1 MYDIIYIERNK
12 QKNFTSTNCNFT
24 SIFLVTLL
32 SFNLYANVFIYDADP
47 LAGSSQFILILSGAF
62 AAMIGNLYNVSYKD
76 VVNSISNSIKS
87 VTPALII
94 LLWVGALAGTWMIS
108 GIIPSMVYYGLKILD
123 PNIFLPACIIICSII
138 SVATGSSWTT
148 SATVGIALVGIGKA
162 LEIPAGMVGG
172 AVIAG
177 AYFGDKLSPL
187 SDTTNLAAAVSKV
200 DLFKH
205 IKYLTYTTIPSISI
219 TLIVFIILGINQ
231 SSSGVTDNSYLINTI
246 ENTFN
251 ISLVLFI
258 VPIIVLIMIVKKTP
272 PIKALTIGTLLG
284 ALFAILFQ
292 PQIINELS
300 DSSNSSIIASYKVLI
315 DTITSDVSITTE
327 SEILNEL
334 FSTGGMIGMLNT
346 IFLVMATMIFGGSMD
361 AIGAIKSISKALLN
375 LADNIFKLFAST
387 VASCLALNLTASDQY
402 LSIVVSGKMFEKAFE
417 DKGLAPENLSRTL
430 EDSATVTSALIP
442 WNSCGAYHSSVLGVS
457 VGEYFIYAI
466 FNWISPFMTLI
477 YAALKIKIRTLGIK
491 NQ

>member
-1 MYDIIYIERNK
+1 
-12 QKNFTSTNCNFT
+12 
-24 SIFLVTLL
+24 LVTLL

-231 SSSGVTDNSYLINTI
+231 SSSGVTDNSFLINTI

-251 ISLVLFI
+251 ISLILFI
-258 VPIIVLIMIVKKTP
+258 APIIVLIMIVKKTP
-272 PIKALTIGTLLG
+272 PIKALTLGTLLG
-284 ALFAILFQ
+284 ALFAVLFQ

-315 DTITSDVSITTE
+315 ETITSDVSITTE

-477 YAALKIKIRTLGIK
+477 YAALRIKIRTLGIK

>member
-1 MYDIIYIERNK
+1 MEDTSKKIIPLQIAILPL
-12 QKNFTSTNCNFT
+12 
-24 SIFLVTLL
+24 IFLVTLL

-76 VVNSISNSIKS
+76 AVNSISNSIKS

-231 SSSGVTDNSYLINTI
+231 SSSGITDNSFLINTI

-251 ISLVLFI
+251 ISLILFI

-272 PIKALTIGTLLG
+272 PIKALTVGTLLG

-315 DTITSDVSITTE
+315 ETITSDVSITTE

-477 YAALKIKIRTLGIK
+477 YAALRIKIRTLGIK

>member
-1 MYDIIYIERNK
+1 MEDRNK
-12 QKNFTSTNCNFT
+12 KIIPLQIAILPL
-24 SIFLVTLL
+24 IFLVTLL

-62 AAMIGNLYNVSYKD
+62 AAMIGHRYNVSYKD
-76 VVNSISNSIKS
+76 VINSISNSIKS

-108 GIIPSMVYYGLKILD
+108 GIIPSMVYFGLKILD
-123 PNIFLPACIIICSII
+123 PNIFLPACIVICSII
-138 SVATGSSWTT
+138 SIATGSSWTT

-162 LEIPAGMVGG
+162 LGIPPGMVGG

-200 DLFKH
+200 DLFNH
-205 IKYLTYTTIPSISI
+205 IKYLTHTTIPSISI
-219 TLIVFIILGINQ
+219 TLIVFIILGIYQTSN
-231 SSSGVTDNSYLINTI
+231 GVTDNLFLIETI

-251 ISLVLFI
+251 ISLILFI
-258 VPIIVLIMIVKKTP
+258 VPVIVLIMIVKKTP

-300 DSSNSSIIASYKVLI
+300 DSSNTTIIASYKVVI
-315 DTITSDVSITTE
+315 DTITSNVSITTE

-361 AIGAIKSISKALLN
+361 AIGAIKSISKAFLN
-375 LADNIFKLFAST
+375 WADNIFKLFAST

-402 LSIVVSGKMFEKAFE
+402 LSIVVSGKMFEKAFQ
-417 DKGLAPENLSRTL
+417 DKKLAPENLSRTL

-466 FNWISPFMTLI
+466 FNWISPFMTLLF
-477 YAALKIKIRTLGIK
+477 AAFKIKIRTLANK
-491 NQ
+491 N

>member
-1 MYDIIYIERNK
+1 LEDTSKKIIPLQIAILPL
-12 QKNFTSTNCNFT
+12 
-24 SIFLVTLL
+24 IFLVTLL

-231 SSSGVTDNSYLINTI
+231 SSSGVTDNSFLINTI

-251 ISLVLFI
+251 ISPVLFI

-477 YAALKIKIRTLGIK
+477 YAALRIKIRTLGIK

>member
-1 MYDIIYIERNK
+1 MEDTSKKIIPLQIAILPL
-12 QKNFTSTNCNFT
+12 
-24 SIFLVTLL
+24 IFLVTLL
-32 SFNLYANVFIYDADP
+32 SFNLYANVFIYDEDP

-62 AAMIGNLYNVSYKD
+62 AAMIGNIYNVSYKD

-162 LEIPAGMVGG
+162 LEIPVGMVGG

-231 SSSGVTDNSYLINTI
+231 SSNGVTDNSLLINTI

-284 ALFAILFQ
+284 AVIAILFQ

-361 AIGAIKSISKALLN
+361 AIGAIKVISKALLN

-457 VGEYFIYAI
+457 VGDYFIYAI

-477 YAALKIKIRTLGIK
+477 YAALRIKIRTLGIK

>member
-1 MYDIIYIERNK
+1 MEDTSKKIIPLQIAILPL
-12 QKNFTSTNCNFT
+12 
-24 SIFLVTLL
+24 IFLVVLL

-162 LEIPAGMVGG
+162 LGIPAGMVGG

-231 SSSGVTDNSYLINTI
+231 SSSGVTDNSFLINTI

-272 PIKALTIGTLLG
+272 PIKALTLGTLLG
-284 ALFAILFQ
+284 ALFAVLFQ

-477 YAALKIKIRTLGIK
+477 YAALRIKIRTLGIK

>member
-1 MYDIIYIERNK
+1 M
-12 QKNFTSTNCNFT
+12 KNSN
-24 SIFLVTLL
+24 SAGLSIGVALLPIIFLVLLL
-32 SFNLYANVFIYDADP
+32 SINVFIYGDDS
-47 LAGSSQFILILSGAF
+47 LNGTNQFILILSGLFGAS
-62 AAMIGNLYNVSYKD
+62 IGFIYKVSYKKILT
-76 VVNSISNSIKS
+76 SISNSVKS
-87 VTPALII
+87 VTGALLI
-94 LLWVGALAGTWMIS
+94 LLFVGALAGTWMIS
-108 GIIPSMVYYGLKILD
+108 GIIPAMVYYGLKILD

-162 LEIPAGMVGG
+162 LGIPAGMVGG

-187 SDTTNLAAAVSKV
+187 SDTTNLAAAVTKV

-219 TLIVFIILGINQ
+219 TLIVFIILGFLQ
-231 SSSGVTDNSYLINTI
+231 VSDGTTDNTYLLNAIS
-246 ENTFN
+246 EKFN
-251 ISLVLFI
+251 ISLALFL
-258 VPIIVLIMIVKKTP
+258 VPIVVLIMIVKKTP
-272 PIKALTIGTLLG
+272 PLIALVIGTLVG
-284 ALFAILFQ
+284 ALFSLIFQ
-292 PQIINELS
+292 PQIISELS
-300 DSSNSSIIASYKVLI
+300 GVTNSSLI
-315 DTITSDVSITTE
+315 DSYIVIMNTITGEINIETNN
-327 SEILNEL
+327 EILNDL
-334 FSTGGMIGMLNT
+334 FSTGGMLGMMNT
-346 IFLVMATMIFGGSMD
+346 IFLVIGTMVFGGVMD
-361 AIGAIKSISKALLN
+361 AIGALKTISKALLKW
-375 LADNIFKLFAST
+375 ADNTFKLFAST
-387 VASCLALNLTASDQY
+387 VASCLALNVSASDQY

-466 FNWISPFMTLI
+466 FNWISPFMTLL
-477 YAALKIKIRTLGIK
+477 YAALRIKIRTLGIK

>member
-1 MYDIIYIERNK
+1 
-12 QKNFTSTNCNFT
+12 
-24 SIFLVTLL
+24 
-32 SFNLYANVFIYDADP
+32 
-47 LAGSSQFILILSGAF
+47 
-62 AAMIGNLYNVSYKD
+62 
-76 VVNSISNSIKS
+76 
-87 VTPALII
+87 
-94 LLWVGALAGTWMIS
+94 
-108 GIIPSMVYYGLKILD
+108 
-123 PNIFLPACIIICSII
+123 
-138 SVATGSSWTT
+138 
-148 SATVGIALVGIGKA
+148 
-162 LEIPAGMVGG
+162 
-172 AVIAG
+172 
-177 AYFGDKLSPL
+177 
-187 SDTTNLAAAVSKV
+187 
-200 DLFKH
+200 
-205 IKYLTYTTIPSISI
+205 LTYTTIPSISI
-219 TLIVFIILGINQ
+219 TLIVFIILGIYQTSN
-231 SSSGVTDNSYLINTI
+231 GVTDNSFLIETI

-251 ISLVLFI
+251 ISLILFI

-300 DSSNSSIIASYKVLI
+300 DSSNTTIISSYKVVI
-315 DTITSDVSITTE
+315 DTITSNVSITTE

-375 LADNIFKLFAST
+375 WADNIFKLFAST

-402 LSIVVSGKMFEKAFE
+402 LSIVVSGKMFEKAYK
-417 DKGLAPENLSRTL
+417 DKKLAPENLSRTL

-466 FNWISPFMTLI
+466 FNWISPFMTLLF
-477 YAALKIKIRTLGIK
+477 AAFRIKIRTLANK
-491 NQ
+491 N

>member
-1 MYDIIYIERNK
+1 MEDTSKKIIPLQIAILPL
-12 QKNFTSTNCNFT
+12 
-24 SIFLVTLL
+24 IFLVTLL

-231 SSSGVTDNSYLINTI
+231 SSSGVTDNSFLINTI

-272 PIKALTIGTLLG
+272 PIKALTLGTLLG
-284 ALFAILFQ
+284 ALFAVLFQ

-315 DTITSDVSITTE
+315 DTITNDVSITTE

-477 YAALKIKIRTLGIK
+477 YAALRIKIRTLGIK

>member
-1 MYDIIYIERNK
+1 M
-12 QKNFTSTNCNFT
+12 KNSN
-24 SIFLVTLL
+24 SAVLSIGVALLPIIFLVLLL
-32 SFNLYANVFIYDADP
+32 SINVFIYGDDS
-47 LAGSSQFILILSGAF
+47 LNGTNQFILILSGLFGAS
-62 AAMIGNLYNVSYKD
+62 IGFIYKVSYKKILI
-76 VVNSISNSIKS
+76 SISNSVKS
-87 VTPALII
+87 VTGALLI
-94 LLWVGALAGTWMIS
+94 LLFVGALAGTWMIS
-108 GIIPSMVYYGLKILD
+108 GIIPAMVYYGLKILD

-162 LEIPAGMVGG
+162 LGIPAGMVGG

-187 SDTTNLAAAVSKV
+187 SDTTNLAAAVTKV

-219 TLIVFIILGINQ
+219 TLIVFIILGFLQ
-231 SSSGVTDNSYLINTI
+231 VSDGTTDNTYLLNAIS
-246 ENTFN
+246 EKFN

-258 VPIIVLIMIVKKTP
+258 VPLLVLIMIVKKTP
-272 PIKALTIGTLLG
+272 PLIALVIGTLAG
-284 ALFAILFQ
+284 ALFSLIFQ

-300 DSSNSSIIASYKVLI
+300 GGTNFSIVDSYIVIM
-315 DTITSDVSITTE
+315 DTITGEINIETNNM
-327 SEILNEL
+327 ILNDL
-334 FSTGGMIGMLNT
+334 FSTGGMLGMMNT
-346 IFLVMATMIFGGSMD
+346 IFLVIGTMVFGGVMD
-361 AIGAIKSISKALLN
+361 AIGALKSISKALLKW
-375 LADNIFKLFAST
+375 ADTTFKLFAST
-387 VASCLALNLTASDQY
+387 VTSCLALNVSASDQY
-402 LSIVVSGKMFEKAFE
+402 LSIVVSGKMFEEAFK
-417 DKGLAPENLSRTL
+417 DRDLAPENLSRTL

-466 FNWISPFMTLI
+466 FNWISPFMTLL
-477 YAALKIKIRTLGIK
+477 YAALRIKIRTLGIK

>member
-1 MYDIIYIERNK
+1 
-12 QKNFTSTNCNFT
+12 
-24 SIFLVTLL
+24 
-32 SFNLYANVFIYDADP
+32 
-47 LAGSSQFILILSGAF
+47 
-62 AAMIGNLYNVSYKD
+62 
-76 VVNSISNSIKS
+76 
-87 VTPALII
+87 
-94 LLWVGALAGTWMIS
+94 
-108 GIIPSMVYYGLKILD
+108 MVYYGLKILD

-231 SSSGVTDNSYLINTI
+231 SSIGVTDNSFLINTI

-272 PIKALTIGTLLG
+272 PIKALTLGTLLG
-284 ALFAILFQ
+284 ALFAVLFQ

-477 YAALKIKIRTLGIK
+477 YAALRIKIRTLGIK

>member
-1 MYDIIYIERNK
+1 MEDTSKKIIPLQIAILPL
-12 QKNFTSTNCNFT
+12 
-24 SIFLVTLL
+24 IFLVTLL

-162 LEIPAGMVGG
+162 LEIPVGMVGG

-231 SSSGVTDNSYLINTI
+231 SSNGVTDNSLLINTI

-284 ALFAILFQ
+284 AVIAILFQ

-477 YAALKIKIRTLGIK
+477 YAALRIKIRTLGIK

>member
-1 MYDIIYIERNK
+1 MKDKDKKILPLQIAILPL
-12 QKNFTSTNCNFT
+12 
-24 SIFLVTLL
+24 IFLVTLL

-62 AAMIGNLYNVSYKD
+62 AAMIGHRHNVSYKD
-76 VVNSISNSIKS
+76 VINSISNSIKS

-123 PNIFLPACIIICSII
+123 PNIFLPACIVICSII

-205 IKYLTYTTIPSISI
+205 IKYLTLTTIPSISI

-231 SSSGVTDNSYLINTI
+231 TSNGLTDNSFLIETI

-272 PIKALTIGTLLG
+272 PIRALTIGTLLG

-292 PQIINELS
+292 PQIINDLS
-300 DSSNSSIIASYKVLI
+300 DSSNSSIIASYKVVI
-315 DTITSDVSITTE
+315 DTITSNVSITTE

-361 AIGAIKSISKALLN
+361 AIGAIKSISKALLDW
-375 LADNIFKLFAST
+375 ADNIFKLFAST

-402 LSIVVSGKMFEKAFE
+402 LSIVVSGKMFEKAYK
-417 DKGLAPENLSRTL
+417 DKQLAPENLSRTL

-457 VGEYFIYAI
+457 VSEYFLYAI
-466 FNWISPFMTLI
+466 FNWISPFMTLL
-477 YAALKIKIRTLGIK
+477 YAAFRIKIRTLVNK
-491 NQ
+491 N

>member
-1 MYDIIYIERNK
+1 MEDTNK
-12 QKNFTSTNCNFT
+12 KVLPLQIAILPL
-24 SIFLVTLL
+24 IFLVTLL

-62 AAMIGNLYNVSYKD
+62 AAMIGHRYNVSYKD
-76 VVNSISNSIKS
+76 VISSISNSIKS

-123 PNIFLPACIIICSII
+123 PNIFLPACIVICSII

-162 LEIPAGMVGG
+162 LGIPAGMVGG

-219 TLIVFIILGINQ
+219 TLIVFIILGIYQTSN
-231 SSSGVTDNSYLINTI
+231 GVTDNSFLIETI

-251 ISLVLFI
+251 ISLILFI

-300 DSSNSSIIASYKVLI
+300 DSSNTTIIASYKVVI
-315 DTITSDVSITTE
+315 DTITSNVSITTD

-375 LADNIFKLFAST
+375 WADNIFKLFAST

-402 LSIVVSGKMFEKAFE
+402 LSIVVSGKMFEKAYK
-417 DKGLAPENLSRTL
+417 DKKLAPENLSRTL

-466 FNWISPFMTLI
+466 FNWISPFMTLLF
-477 YAALKIKIRTLGIK
+477 AAFRIKIRTLANK
-491 NQ
+491 N

>member
-1 MYDIIYIERNK
+1 MENTNK
-12 QKNFTSTNCNFT
+12 KILPLQVAILPL
-24 SIFLVTLL
+24 IFLVTLL

-62 AAMIGNLYNVSYKD
+62 AAMIGLRYNTSYKE
-76 VVNSISNSIKS
+76 VIESISNSIKS

-123 PNIFLPACIIICSII
+123 PNIFLPACIVICSII

-162 LEIPAGMVGG
+162 LGIPVGMVGG

-219 TLIVFIILGINQ
+219 TLIVFIILGIYQTSN
-231 SSSGVTDNSYLINTI
+231 GITDNSILIETI

-258 VPIIVLIMIVKKTP
+258 VPIIVLIMIVKKIP
-272 PIKALTIGTLLG
+272 PINALTIGTLLG
-284 ALFAILFQ
+284 ALFAVLFQ
-292 PQIINELS
+292 PQIINQLS
-300 DSSNSSIIASYKVLI
+300 DSSNSSIIDSYKVLI

-375 LADNIFKLFAST
+375 WADNIFKLFAST

-402 LSIVVSGKMFEKAFE
+402 LSIVVSGKMFEKAFR

-442 WNSCGAYHSSVLGVS
+442 WNSCGAYHSSVLGVG

-466 FNWISPFMTLI
+466 FNWISPFMTLL
-477 YAALKIKIRTLGIK
+477 YAALRIKIRTLGIK

>member
-1 MYDIIYIERNK
+1 M
-12 QKNFTSTNCNFT
+12 KNSN
-24 SIFLVTLL
+24 SAGLSIGVALLPIIFLVLLL
-32 SFNLYANVFIYDADP
+32 SINVFIYGDDS
-47 LAGSSQFILILSGAF
+47 LNGTNQFILILSGLFGAS
-62 AAMIGNLYNVSYKD
+62 IGFIYKVSYKKILT
-76 VVNSISNSIKS
+76 SISNSVKS
-87 VTPALII
+87 VTGALLI
-94 LLWVGALAGTWMIS
+94 LLFVGALAGTWMIS
-108 GIIPSMVYYGLKILD
+108 GIIPAMVYYGLKILD

-162 LEIPAGMVGG
+162 LGIPAGMVGG

-187 SDTTNLAAAVSKV
+187 SDTTNLAAAVTKV

-219 TLIVFIILGINQ
+219 TLIVFIILGFLQ
-231 SSSGVTDNSYLINTI
+231 VSDGTTDNTYLLNAIS
-246 ENTFN
+246 EKFN
-251 ISLVLFI
+251 ISLALFL
-258 VPIIVLIMIVKKTP
+258 VPLLVLIMIVKKTP
-272 PIKALTIGTLLG
+272 PLIALVIGTLVG
-284 ALFAILFQ
+284 ALFSLIFQ
-292 PQIINELS
+292 PQIISELS
-300 DSSNSSIIASYKVLI
+300 GVTNSSLI
-315 DTITSDVSITTE
+315 DYYIVIMNTITGEINIETNN
-327 SEILNEL
+327 EILNDL
-334 FSTGGMIGMLNT
+334 FSTGGMLGMMNT
-346 IFLVMATMIFGGSMD
+346 IFLVIGTMVFGGVMD
-361 AIGAIKSISKALLN
+361 AIGALKTISKALLKW
-375 LADNIFKLFAST
+375 ADNTFKLFAST
-387 VASCLALNLTASDQY
+387 VASCLALNVSASDQY

-466 FNWISPFMTLI
+466 FNWISPFMTLL
-477 YAALKIKIRTLGIK
+477 YAALRIKIRTLGIK

>member
-1 MYDIIYIERNK
+1 MEDTSKKIIPLQIAILPL
-12 QKNFTSTNCNFT
+12 
-24 SIFLVTLL
+24 IFLVTLL
-32 SFNLYANVFIYDADP
+32 SFNLYANVFIYDEDP

-62 AAMIGNLYNVSYKD
+62 AAMIGNIYNVSYKD

-187 SDTTNLAAAVSKV
+187 SDTTNLAAAISKV

-231 SSSGVTDNSYLINTI
+231 SSSGVTDNSFLINTI

-251 ISLVLFI
+251 ISLILFI

-284 ALFAILFQ
+284 AVIAILFQ

-361 AIGAIKSISKALLN
+361 AIGAIKVISKALLN

-457 VGEYFIYAI
+457 VGDYFIYAI

-477 YAALKIKIRTLGIK
+477 YAALRIKIRTLGIK

>member
-1 MYDIIYIERNK
+1 MEDTSKKIIPLQIAILPL
-12 QKNFTSTNCNFT
+12 
-24 SIFLVTLL
+24 IFLVVLL

-162 LEIPAGMVGG
+162 LGIPAGMVGG

-231 SSSGVTDNSYLINTI
+231 SSSGVTDNSFLINTI

-272 PIKALTIGTLLG
+272 PIKALTLGTLLG
-284 ALFAILFQ
+284 ALFAVLFQ

>member
-1 MYDIIYIERNK
+1 MEDTNK
-12 QKNFTSTNCNFT
+12 KILPLQIAILPL
-24 SIFLVTLL
+24 IFLVTLL

-62 AAMIGNLYNVSYKD
+62 AAMIGHRYNVSYKD
-76 VVNSISNSIKS
+76 VISSISNSIKS

-123 PNIFLPACIIICSII
+123 PNIFLPACIVICSII

-162 LEIPAGMVGG
+162 LGIPAGMVGG

-219 TLIVFIILGINQ
+219 TLIVFIILGIYQTSN
-231 SSSGVTDNSYLINTI
+231 GVTDNSFLIETI

-251 ISLVLFI
+251 ISLILFI

-300 DSSNSSIIASYKVLI
+300 DSSNTTIISSYKVVI
-315 DTITSDVSITTE
+315 DTITSNVSITTE

-375 LADNIFKLFAST
+375 WADNIFKLFAST

-402 LSIVVSGKMFEKAFE
+402 LSIVVSGKMFEKAYK
-417 DKGLAPENLSRTL
+417 DKKLAPENLSRTL

-466 FNWISPFMTLI
+466 FNWISPFMTLL
-477 YAALKIKIRTLGIK
+477 YAAFRIKIRTLANK
-491 NQ
+491 N

>member
-1 MYDIIYIERNK
+1 MEDTSKKIIPLQIAILPL
-12 QKNFTSTNCNFT
+12 
-24 SIFLVTLL
+24 IFLVVLL

-162 LEIPAGMVGG
+162 LGIPAGMVGG

-231 SSSGVTDNSYLINTI
+231 SSSGVTDNSFLINTI

-272 PIKALTIGTLLG
+272 PIKALTLGTLLG
-284 ALFAILFQ
+284 ALFAVLFQ

-402 LSIVVSGKMFEKAFE
+402 LSIVVSDTFV
-417 DKGLAPENLSRTL
+417 D
-430 EDSATVTSALIP
+430 ATVDAIIKS
-442 WNSCGAYHSSVLGVS
+442 GATGN
-457 VGEYFIYAI
+457 VGDGKIFILPCEEAYR
-466 FNWISPFMTLI
+466 
-477 YAALKIKIRTLGIK
+477 IRTGEK
-491 NQ
+491 GNKSFN

>member
-1 MYDIIYIERNK
+1 MEDTSKKIIPLQIAILPL
-12 QKNFTSTNCNFT
+12 
-24 SIFLVTLL
+24 IFLVTLL

-231 SSSGVTDNSYLINTI
+231 SSSGVTDNSFLINTI

-251 ISLVLFI
+251 ISLILFI
-258 VPIIVLIMIVKKTP
+258 APIIVLIMIVKKTP
-272 PIKALTIGTLLG
+272 PIKALTLGTLLG

-315 DTITSDVSITTE
+315 ETITSDVSITTE

-477 YAALKIKIRTLGIK
+477 YAALRIKIRTLGIK

>member
-1 MYDIIYIERNK
+1 MEDTSKKIIPLQIAILPL
-12 QKNFTSTNCNFT
+12 
-24 SIFLVTLL
+24 IFLVTLL

-108 GIIPSMVYYGLKILD
+108 GIIPLMVYYGLKILD

-231 SSSGVTDNSYLINTI
+231 SSSGITDNSFLINTI

-251 ISLVLFI
+251 ISLILFI
-258 VPIIVLIMIVKKTP
+258 APIIVLIMIVKKTP
-272 PIKALTIGTLLG
+272 PIKALTVGTLLG

-315 DTITSDVSITTE
+315 ETITSDVSITTE

-477 YAALKIKIRTLGIK
+477 YAALRIKIRTLGIK

>member
-1 MYDIIYIERNK
+1 MEDTSKKIIPLQIAILPL
-12 QKNFTSTNCNFT
+12 
-24 SIFLVTLL
+24 IFLVTLL

-187 SDTTNLAAAVSKV
+187 SDTTNLAAAVSNV

-231 SSSGVTDNSYLINTI
+231 SSNGVTDNS
-246 ENTFN
+246 FN

-272 PIKALTIGTLLG
+272 PIKALTLGTLLG
-284 ALFAILFQ
+284 ALFAALFQ

-477 YAALKIKIRTLGIK
+477 YAALRIKIRTLGIK

>member
-1 MYDIIYIERNK
+1 M
-12 QKNFTSTNCNFT
+12 KNSN
-24 SIFLVTLL
+24 SAGLSIGVALLPIIFLVLLL
-32 SFNLYANVFIYDADP
+32 SINVFIYGDDS
-47 LAGSSQFILILSGAF
+47 LNGTNQFILILSGLFGAS
-62 AAMIGNLYNVSYKD
+62 IGFIYKVSYKKILT
-76 VVNSISNSIKS
+76 SISNSVKS
-87 VTPALII
+87 VTGALLI
-94 LLWVGALAGTWMIS
+94 LLFVGALAGTWMIS
-108 GIIPSMVYYGLKILD
+108 GIIPAMVYYGLKILD

-162 LEIPAGMVGG
+162 LGLPAGMVGG

-187 SDTTNLAAAVSKV
+187 SDTTNLAAAVTNV

-219 TLIVFIILGINQ
+219 TLIVFIILGFLQ
-231 SSSGVTDNSYLINTI
+231 VSDGTTDNTYLLNVIS
-246 ENTFN
+246 EKFN
-251 ISLVLFI
+251 ISLALFL
-258 VPIIVLIMIVKKTP
+258 VPVIVLIMIVKKTP
-272 PIKALTIGTLLG
+272 PLIALVIGTLVG
-284 ALFAILFQ
+284 GLFSLIFQ

-300 DSSNSSIIASYKVLI
+300 GGTNSSLI
-315 DTITSDVSITTE
+315 DSYIVIMNTITGEINIETNN
-327 SEILNEL
+327 EILNDL
-334 FSTGGMIGMLNT
+334 FSTGGMLGMMNT
-346 IFLVMATMIFGGSMD
+346 IFLVIGTMVFGGVMD
-361 AIGAIKSISKALLN
+361 AIGALKTISRALLKW
-375 LADNIFKLFAST
+375 ADNTFKLFAST
-387 VASCLALNLTASDQY
+387 VASCLALNVSASDQY

-466 FNWISPFMTLI
+466 FNWISPFMTLL
-477 YAALKIKIRTLGIK
+477 YAALRIKIRTLGIK
-491 NQ
+491 DQ

>member
-1 MYDIIYIERNK
+1 MEDTSKKIIPLQIAILPL
-12 QKNFTSTNCNFT
+12 
-24 SIFLVTLL
+24 IFLVTLL
-32 SFNLYANVFIYDADP
+32 SFNLYANVFIYNADP

-231 SSSGVTDNSYLINTI
+231 SSSGVTDNSFLINTI

-251 ISLVLFI
+251 ISLILFI

-272 PIKALTIGTLLG
+272 PIKALTVGTLLG

-300 DSSNSSIIASYKVLI
+300 DSSNNSIIASYKVLI

-361 AIGAIKSISKALLN
+361 AIGAIKSISKALLK

-477 YAALKIKIRTLGIK
+477 YAALRIKIRTLGIK
-491 NQ
+491 NL

>member
-1 MYDIIYIERNK
+1 MEDTSKKIIPLQIAILPL
-12 QKNFTSTNCNFT
+12 
-24 SIFLVTLL
+24 IFLVTLL

-162 LEIPAGMVGG
+162 LEIPVGMVGG

-231 SSSGVTDNSYLINTI
+231 SSSGVTDNSFLINTI

-251 ISLVLFI
+251 ISLILFI

-284 ALFAILFQ
+284 AVIAILFQ

-477 YAALKIKIRTLGIK
+477 YAALRIKIRTLGIK

>member
-1 MYDIIYIERNK
+1 MEDTSKKIIPLQIAILPL
-12 QKNFTSTNCNFT
+12 
-24 SIFLVTLL
+24 IFLVTLL

-231 SSSGVTDNSYLINTI
+231 SSNGVTDNSFLINTI

-272 PIKALTIGTLLG
+272 PIKALTVGTLLG

-300 DSSNSSIIASYKVLI
+300 DSSNNSIITSYKVLI
-315 DTITSDVSITTE
+315 DTITSNVSITTE

-477 YAALKIKIRTLGIK
+477 YAALRIKIRTLGIK

>member
-1 MYDIIYIERNK
+1 M
-12 QKNFTSTNCNFT
+12 KNSN
-24 SIFLVTLL
+24 SAGLSIGVALLPIIFLVLLL
-32 SFNLYANVFIYDADP
+32 SINVVIYGDDS
-47 LAGSSQFILILSGAF
+47 LNGTNQFILILSGLFGAS
-62 AAMIGNLYNVSYKD
+62 IGFIYKVSYKKILT
-76 VVNSISNSIKS
+76 SISNSVKS
-87 VTPALII
+87 VTGALLI
-94 LLWVGALAGTWMIS
+94 LLFVGALAGTWMIS
-108 GIIPSMVYYGLKILD
+108 GIIPAMVYYGLKILD

-162 LEIPAGMVGG
+162 LGIPAGMVGG

-187 SDTTNLAAAVSKV
+187 SDTTNLAAAVTKV

-219 TLIVFIILGINQ
+219 TLIVFIILGFLQVSDGI
-231 SSSGVTDNSYLINTI
+231 TDNTYLLNAIS
-246 ENTFN
+246 EKFN

-258 VPIIVLIMIVKKTP
+258 VPILVLIMIVKKTP
-272 PIKALTIGTLLG
+272 PLIALVIGTLAG
-284 ALFAILFQ
+284 ALFSLIFQ

-300 DSSNSSIIASYKVLI
+300 GGVNTSIVDSYIVIMN
-315 DTITSDVSITTE
+315 TITGDINIETNNV
-327 SEILNEL
+327 ILNDL
-334 FSTGGMIGMLNT
+334 FSTGGMLGMMNT
-346 IFLVMATMIFGGSMD
+346 IFLVIGTMVFGGVMD
-361 AIGAIKSISKALLN
+361 AIGALKTISKALLKW
-375 LADNIFKLFAST
+375 ADNTFKLFAST
-387 VASCLALNLTASDQY
+387 VASCLALNVSASDQY
-402 LSIVVSGKMFEKAFE
+402 LSIVVSGKMFEKAFK
-417 DKGLAPENLSRTL
+417 DRDLAPENLSRTL

-466 FNWISPFMTLI
+466 FNWISPFMTLL
-477 YAALKIKIRTLGIK
+477 YAALRIKIRTLGIK